1 MTDMTAA
8 GPLDVPGLMSRLTLE
23 EKAALLDGSDRW
35 YTEPIERLGIPAV
48 MTADGPHGLRKQSQE
63 AALHDL
69 RQSYPATCFPPAVSL
84 ASTWDRELV
93 HRVGEALGDE
103 CRAEQVSILLGP
115 GVNMKRSPLCGRNF
129 EYYSE
134 DPFLAGELAS
144 AFVLGVQSRGV
155 GTSLKHFAANNQ
167 ETRRRYVSAEIDE
180 RTLREIY
187 LPAFERVVK
196 TADPWTLM
204 CSYNKVNGVYSAENP
219 WLLSQVLRDEWGF
232 RGLVMSDWDAV
243 NIREHG
249 VAAGLDLEMPTSFGV
264 GARRIVDA
272 VRAGTLAEADVD
284 LSARRVLELVNR
296 SLPALAPGQTFDADA
311 HHGLARETAT
321 RCAVLLKNDAGLLP
335 LSRSGGTVA
344 VIGELARTPR
354 YQGAG
359 SSQVTPTRLDDALGA
374 LRTALAGARA
384 VTFAPGYLVESE
396 QPDAGLVAEA
406 VAQASA
412 ADVVVLFLGL
422 PPSYESEGYDRAHMD
437 LPPAQ
442 VELLEAVAAANPE
455 LVVVLANGAAVSM
468 PWRGAARAL
477 LEGWLLGQA
486 GGSAVVDLLLGE
498 ANPSGKLAETL
509 PLAYSNNPTIGSFPG
524 EHGKVRYGEGL
535 LIGYRWYDAHEL
547 DVAYPFGHGLS
558 YTTFEY
564 SDASVA
570 VQDAGQQTCVEV
582 SLTVTNTGT
591 RAGREIVQVYVTD
604 PECTVFRPEQE
615 LKGFATVNL
624 EPGQSEQ
631 VSVTLDAR
639 AFSYWNVA
647 LGAWAIEGGEFG
659 VRIGASSRD
668 IRAVRTIELAGTLVE
683 PLSPELPTAM
693 WLDHPVAGPRIRELL
708 ADDAE
713 YDADRMRRLRENPF
727 DRVARMRG
735 FPIPEADLARLAAEA
750 NEEVRVSG
758 R

>member
-1 MTDMTAA
+1 MTDTTAA
-8 GPLDVPGLMSRLTLE
+8 GPLDVPGLLSQLTLE

-35 YTEPIERLGIPAV
+35 HTEPIERLGIPAV
-48 MTADGPHGLRKQSQE
+48 MTADGPHGLRKQSPE

-84 ASTWDRELV
+84 ASTWDRALV
-93 HRVGEALGDE
+93 HRVGAALGDE

-134 DPFLAGELAS
+134 DP
-144 AFVLGVQSRGV
+144 
-155 GTSLKHFAANNQ
+155 
-167 ETRRRYVSAEIDE
+167 
-180 RTLREIY
+180 
-187 LPAFERVVK
+187 
-196 TADPWTLM
+196 WTLM

-219 WLLSQVLRDEWGF
+219 WLLTQVLRDEWGF

-272 VRAGTLAEADVD
+272 VLAGTLSEADVD

-311 HHGLARETAT
+311 HHALAREAAT
-321 RCAVLLKNDAGLLP
+321 RSAVVLQQDGGLLP

-374 LRTALAGARA
+374 LGTALSGSRE
-384 VTFAPGYLVESE
+384 VTFAPGYLIESE
-396 QPDAGLVAEA
+396 RPDAGLVAEA
-406 VAQASA
+406 VVNASA

-437 LPPAQ
+437 LPEPQ
-442 VELLEAVAAANPE
+442 VQLLEAVAAANPE

-535 LIGYRWYDAHEL
+535 L
-547 DVAYPFGHGLS
+547 
-558 YTTFEY
+558 
-564 SDASVA
+564 
-570 VQDAGQQTCVEV
+570 
-582 SLTVTNTGT
+582 
-591 RAGREIVQVYVTD
+591 
-604 PECTVFRPEQE
+604 
-615 LKGFATVNL
+615 
-624 EPGQSEQ
+624 
-631 VSVTLDAR
+631 
-639 AFSYWNVA
+639 
-647 LGAWAIEGGEFG
+647 
-659 VRIGASSRD
+659 
-668 IRAVRTIELAGTLVE
+668 
-683 PLSPELPTAM
+683 
-693 WLDHPVAGPRIRELL
+693 
-708 ADDAE
+708 
-713 YDADRMRRLRENPF
+713 
-727 DRVARMRG
+727 
-735 FPIPEADLARLAAEA
+735 
-750 NEEVRVSG
+750 
-758 R
+758 